1 MGPWAQTV
9 QCEVYDAVVEPR
21 RPTAMMEVLPGW
33 TLTVSAPHLR
43 QRRSVRRSRCPN
55 PCVRELAVEPARGA
69 RSGVGDGSP
78 GGGGHAAQMQVLAA
92 HEPCPADDPGG
103 ALTLPVLDPGGAGGQ
118 VFCPSHP
125 LPVLPRAFAALASRE
140 LAQGARL
147 LLERA
152 RIGAV
157 EVPAIVQGVGDAVV
171 EAAVHESGH
180 GTTARG
186 HRLARALAQL
196 YPTPRHESYNSYSY
210 DVQSGR
216 VALHLPTDGDFTRW
230 SCGSL
235 RVRGRCPGRRR
246 WPAGAVRRGWLCV
259 HARCAHR
266 RVGRWR

>member
-1 MGPWAQTV
+1 M
-9 QCEVYDAVVEPR
+9 
-21 RPTAMMEVLPGW
+21 
-33 TLTVSAPHLR
+33 
-43 QRRSVRRSRCPN
+43 RRSRCPN

-103 ALTLPVLDPGGAGGQ
+103 ALTLPVVLDPGGAGGQ
-118 VFCPSHP
+118 VCCPSHP

-180 GTTARG
+180 GTAARG
-186 HRLARALAQL
+186 HRLARALGESRRARS
-196 YPTPRHESYNSYSY
+196 YPDSLLRVDP
-210 DVQSGR
+210 GR
-216 VALHLPTDGDFTRW
+216 VCIFSQVMGLREKRHRMTR
-230 SCGSL
+230 GVQVA
-235 RVRGRCPGRRR
+235 VRTGARRRNARRRTESPDTGRRSASSHT
-246 WPAGAVRRGWLCV
+246 PASQSAS
-259 HARCAHR
+259 ARCRSRAKTP
-266 RVGRWR
+266 